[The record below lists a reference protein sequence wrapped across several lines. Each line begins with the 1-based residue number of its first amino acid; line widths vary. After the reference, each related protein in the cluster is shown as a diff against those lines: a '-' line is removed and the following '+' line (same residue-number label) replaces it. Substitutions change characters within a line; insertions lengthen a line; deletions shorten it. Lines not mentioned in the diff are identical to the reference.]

1 MLRGKGA
8 ELRAMLYGGGIRQLS
23 GPLSFVASAGKHS
36 FLHVKNG
43 FFSAGGAQESFCISV
58 RTCHVAHQA
67 LGLQHLL
74 YH

>member
-43 FFSAGGAQESFCISV
+43 FFLPAEHRKASAS
-58 RTCHVAHQA
+58 
-67 LGLQHLL
+67 L
-74 YH
+74 